1 MTSTPT
7 RCHALVLQHNKNRVR
22 SLSKQ
27 SLSLSVFAVCLLR
40 LSTMKVL
47 ILLALVAFATAF
59 DFPEDWEAW
68 KRVCLLPV
76 LHVGA
81 VYRKC

>member
-1 MTSTPT
+1 
-7 RCHALVLQHNKNRVR
+7 
-22 SLSKQ
+22 
-27 SLSLSVFAVCLLR
+27 
-40 LSTMKVL
+40 MKVL

-76 LHVGA
+76 LHVDA